1 MEDLSSL
8 LKLVKQGD
16 ESSFAILCE
25 EYRNLTENAVRR
37 FLPSFGEVENGESDL
52 YGVDDLRQYA
62 AIALYKAAVSY
73 DEEGS
78 GKNVSFGLYAKI
90 CINNAMI
97 SQLRKYKSEL
107 RRKNAA
113 KQAERTGKHSSD
125 PFHQLTSREGADVL
139 LEKIRECLSKYEK
152 EIFEF
157 YIDGK
162 SVREI
167 AERLGRDEKSVSNA
181 LYRMKVKVR
190 GLLKNQT
197 SIL

>member
-1 MEDLSSL
+1 MDDLSSL

-37 FLPSFGEVENGESDL
+37 FLPSFGEVENAKSDL
-52 YGVDDLRQYA
+52 YGADDLRQYA

-78 GKNVSFGLYAKI
+78 GKKVSFGLYAKI

-97 SQLRKYKSEL
+97 SQLRKYRSEL
-107 RRKNAA
+107 RRRDAA
-113 KQAERTGKHSSD
+113 KQADRAERAGKHSSD

-139 LEKIRECLSKYEK
+139 LEKIRESLSRYEK

-162 SVREI
+162 SVGEI
-167 AERLGRDEKSVSNA
+167 AERLGKDNKSVSNA
-181 LYRMKVKVR
+181 LYRMKVKVK
-190 GLLKNQT
+190 GLLKN
-197 SIL
+197 